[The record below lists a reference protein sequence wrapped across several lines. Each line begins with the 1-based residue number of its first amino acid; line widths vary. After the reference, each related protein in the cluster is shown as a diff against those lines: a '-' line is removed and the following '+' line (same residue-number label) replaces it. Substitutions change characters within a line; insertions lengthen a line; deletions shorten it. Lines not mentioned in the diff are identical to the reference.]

1 MIAHFPIAADPI
13 LATETMV
20 AARGEESED
29 AGHLLQLAAGRGER
43 PGRADG
49 APQHAPGPETGEP
62 LRVAVDVE
70 RLHFFDP
77 ATEEAIW

>member
-1 MIAHFPIAADPI
+1 
-13 LATETMV
+13 V
-20 AARGEESED
+20 AFED
-29 AGHLLQLAAGRGER
+29 AAHLLQLAAGRESGQVVLTAR
-43 PGRADG
+43 LNTRTRA
-49 APQHAPGPETGEP
+49 QTGEP